1 MERPLHEVIY
11 DSLVDMGLKEK
22 YGRPGIYSISIGEK
36 LVYIGKSRDML
47 VRISNHLEEIETNEK
62 TNKYI
67 VLRAAREKGI
77 RLNFDVM

>member
-22 YGRPGIYSISIGEK
+22 YGRPGIYSISIGET

-47 VRISNHLEEIETNEK
+47 VRISNHLEEME
-62 TNKYI
+62 
-67 VLRAAREKGI
+67 
-77 RLNFDVM
+77 LN